1 VSEVKIRK
9 DQSVAKR
16 QPTDVFA
23 TMFPFGRSIGLSPFS
38 WMRELTREMD
48 RTFRGLAPLTE
59 SEAWVPAIDVQQC
72 NGTLMITAELPGLKK
87 NEVKVEVSDDAL
99 IIEGDRERE
108 HKEDHKGYH
117 QWERSYGHFYRSIP
131 LPEGAKTDQAKAELS
146 EGVLRVSLPVEEV
159 KRHIRQIAVEEG
171 AKPTAA

>member
-9 DQSVAKR
+9 EQSVAKR

-23 TMFPFGRSIGLSPFS
+23 TMFPFGRSLGLSPFS
-38 WMRELTREMD
+38 WMRELTREID

-59 SEAWVPAIDVQQC
+59 SEPWVPAIDVQQC

-99 IIEGDRERE
+99 IIEGDRGRE
-108 HKEDHKGYH
+108 HKEDHEGYH
-117 QWERSYGHFYRSIP
+117 RWERSYGHFYRSIP

-159 KRHIRQIAVEEG
+159 KRQIRQIAVEEG
-171 AKPTAA
+171 AKLTAT